1 MPTTIRLEPELESRI
16 DALAKRTGRT
26 KPIICASLSRTA
38 SMIWRITIRP
48 WRFPNGSSEARR
60 VRTLW
65 QK

>member
-26 KPIICASLSRTA
+26 KANYLRQLIETG
-38 SMIWRITIRP
+38 SMIWRIAIRP
-48 WRFPNGSSEARR
+48 WRFPNGSIEARR
-60 VRTLW
+60 VETLW